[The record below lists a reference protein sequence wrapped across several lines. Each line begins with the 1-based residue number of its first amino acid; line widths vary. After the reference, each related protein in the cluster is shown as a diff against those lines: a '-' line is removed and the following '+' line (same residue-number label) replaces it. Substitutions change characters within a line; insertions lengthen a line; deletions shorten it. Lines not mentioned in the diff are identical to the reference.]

1 MRQGKEIR
9 KIERIK
15 HILGKSS
22 NKADLSP
29 YTTDFDS
36 MLKNES
42 PKYGSETRE
51 YEKKELALEISK
63 EIGTLQDTLDILDK
77 LYISKGDL
85 KSCSEMYRKYGNYKD
100 ILDILMQKKII
111 EKKLN
116 KIELTQEG
124 KELRDYLKW
133 HAKEIQSNLNK
144 IMKKLP
150 F

>member
-1 MRQGKEIR
+1 M
-9 KIERIK
+9 
-15 HILGKSS
+15 
-22 NKADLSP
+22 
-29 YTTDFDS
+29 
-36 MLKNES
+36 
-42 PKYGSETRE
+42 
-51 YEKKELALEISK
+51 ALEISK

-150 F
+150 FKPSIYINTKYSKNIFKSRKVKEYICLYVTKE